1 MTKNN
6 ISKFKQIK
14 SKLLILSLLVFV
26 SANSTAYKQVNESIR
41 NKTPKVAVLNEDTTL
56 DTDII
61 KGFKNIIYK
70 VYPKLVKDF
79 NKNARMDLTIKIDTA
94 YDGVAYANDGRITVS
109 SQWLHKKPEDLDLM
123 THEIM
128 HIIQSYPNGSG
139 PGWLTEGIAD
149 YVRYKYGLNNKK
161 ADWSLPEFS
170 ENQNYKN
177 SYRITAR
184 FLLWI
189 TQKYD
194 KKIVNKLDSHL
205 RSKTYTPE
213 LWREYTGFD
222 VDQLWKNYSENPK
235 LK

>member
-1 MTKNN
+1 M
-6 ISKFKQIK
+6 
-14 SKLLILSLLVFV
+14 

>member
-161 ADWSLPEFS
+161 ANWSLPEFS

-194 KKIVNKLDSHL
+194 EKIVNKLDSHL

-222 VDQLWKNYSENPK
+222 IDQLWKNYSENPK